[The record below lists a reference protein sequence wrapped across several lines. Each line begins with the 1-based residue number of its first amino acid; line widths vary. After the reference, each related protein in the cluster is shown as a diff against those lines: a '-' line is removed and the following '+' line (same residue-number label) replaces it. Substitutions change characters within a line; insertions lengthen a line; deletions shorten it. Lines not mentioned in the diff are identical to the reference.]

1 VRIRSIRHKGLRHF
15 VEHDDASKL
24 PVGSVEKLRVMI
36 SFLQDMKSESEV
48 RNVPMWKAHR
58 LTGDMKNHWSLF
70 VTRNWRLTFRVDRKE
85 IEIVDLDFVDY
96 H

>member
-1 VRIRSIRHKGLRHF
+1 MRIRSIRHKGLRLF
-15 VEHDDASKL
+15 VEHDDAAWL
-24 PVGSVEKLRVMI
+24 PAASVDKLRVMI
-36 SFLQDMKSESEV
+36 SFLQDMRSESELRV
-48 RNVPMWKAHR
+48 VPIWKAHR
-58 LTGDMKNHWSLF
+58 LTGDMKDHWSLF